1 MMCKEDFDKIT
12 KHRLRE
18 KKNPKDLFK
27 RLKSLSENPPIFHNT
42 DKRLESIESSIDAL
56 NKRLDKIEIDLTPT
70 IEKVTE
76 SKVDEIEDAKKVIND
91 MQSTWE
97 IEKYLGN
104 YIWWK
109 ELLVKAADDLPKS
122 DSLMRMLSNRGT
134 KLALIVCGYKQLE
147 EWNKNS
153 NLIHNDDLYNEALKN
168 LYDIH
173 KYLYE
178 MKDVDMYVGK
188 YFQYEKLKNPENCE
202 LLLFKKLFN
211 ENKSDDLKPLD
222 INFSNVDRK
231 YYPAEYA
238 HLETSVTT
246 NDKNKIITFDEKA
259 TDKQVL
265 WEEMKNAVTTGDF
278 RTWKQCLFSLER
290 ALAEQ
295 IHDSENVFNCI
306 RDCWF
311 EVKKSGEGLTKDA
324 TDTVLYDLFKLNHKM
339 LFNSLCELSV
349 VKSTYFE
356 VFYSDNAFRC
366 PDLPTEKL
374 FAYID
379 EHKLM
384 FTYSELDA
392 EIREMFEQKNYSMW
406 LDIIQKRVRE
416 NDPLDELYKAGY
428 YRYFYNESTGFSFFS
443 KAFQKFEKD
452 LGKYFTRVMKK
463 DLFDLHKIAFEDNF
477 ERPSYLSLNFVYN
490 DGEIEL
496 LEEEKKCDEKCDT
509 CSCSVI
515 AEDCCPYDENEIRER
530 HEKKVTVADL
540 FKILNLKTIYEIRI
554 EEKGVD
560 ACLYTSKDFEKV
572 RKIYAFK
579 KVVNFVVHEKED
591 MLPNMLTLE
600 ITLGD

>member
-1 MMCKEDFDKIT
+1 MGFNSDNI
-12 KHRLRE
+12 
-18 KKNPKDLFK
+18 NK
-27 RLKSLSENPPIFHNT
+27 RLDFIDCKI
-42 DKRLESIESSIDAL
+42 DKL
-56 NKRLDKIEIDLTPT
+56 NRRLDKIEIDLTPT

-76 SKVDEIEDAKKVIND
+76 SKVDEIEDAKKAIND

-97 IEKYLGN
+97 IEKYLDN
-104 YIWWK
+104 YICWK
-109 ELLVKAADDLPKS
+109 ELVVKAADGLPKS
-122 DSLMRMLSNRGT
+122 DSLMRMLSNRDT

-188 YFQYEKLKNPENCE
+188 YFQYEKLNNPENCE

-231 YYPAEYA
+231 YYPAEYT

-246 NDKNKIITFDEKA
+246 NDENKIITFDEKA
-259 TDKQVL
+259 IDKQVL

-278 RTWKQCLFSLER
+278 ITWKQCLFSLER
-290 ALAEQ
+290 TLAEQ
-295 IHDSENVFNCI
+295 LHDFGNVFGSI

-311 EVKKSGEGLTKDA
+311 EVKKNGEGLTRDA

-339 LFNSLCELSV
+339 LFNPLSELNV

-356 VFYSDNAFRC
+356 VFYSKDENLFRC

-374 FAYID
+374 LAYID

-384 FTYSELDA
+384 LTYDELDA

-428 YRYFYNESTGFSFFS
+428 YRYFYNEPTGFSFFS

-452 LGKYFTRVMKK
+452 LGKHFTRVMKK

-477 ERPSYLSLNFVYN
+477 ERPSYFSSDFVYN

-515 AEDCCPYDENEIRER
+515 AEDCCPYNENEIREK

-540 FKILNLKTIYEIRI
+540 FKILNLKTIYKIRI
-554 EEKGVD
+554 EEKDVD
-560 ACLYTSKDFEKV
+560 EQVYRSKDFEKV

-579 KVVNFVVHEKED
+579 KVVNFVVHEEED

-600 ITLGD
+600 MTLED